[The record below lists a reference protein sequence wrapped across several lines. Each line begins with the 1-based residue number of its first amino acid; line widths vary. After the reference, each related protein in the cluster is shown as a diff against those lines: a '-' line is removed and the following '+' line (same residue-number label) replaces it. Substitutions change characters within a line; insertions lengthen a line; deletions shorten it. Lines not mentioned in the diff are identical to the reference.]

1 MRVVAT
7 RSSGVGVLYVITGII
22 GLLFLFFGSHE
33 IYYLIIGLVLTLI
46 SFFIVIDYFRTPG
59 IPIMINE
66 QNELI
71 LHDGIIIK
79 PDEILDVSYRKATAR
94 GLQYHWGKVTIK
106 TKKETYIYG
115 YINDCEDVCMDI
127 TKIMYQHKDVSKLD

>member
-1 MRVVAT
+1 MRVLAT
-7 RSSGVGVLYVITGII
+7 KSSGVGVLYVFTCII
-22 GLLFLFFGSHE
+22 GLLFLFFGIYK
-33 IYYLIIGLVLTLI
+33 IYYLIMGLALTLT

-71 LHDGIIIK
+71 LHHGIIIK
-79 PDEILDVSYRKATAR
+79 PDEILDVSYRKATAK
-94 GLQYHWGKVTIK
+94 GKQYHWGKVTIK
-106 TKKETYIYG
+106 TKKETYIYR

-127 TKIMYQHKDVSKLD
+127 TKIMYKHEDVSKLD